1 MRKLL
6 ALTVIG
12 ALVPITAL
20 AQSAE
25 RSEPKET
32 QDKVV
37 AICRDFYPN
46 TTYVKSTVST
56 YVSNGEA
63 SATINC
69 YYQIPKK

>member
-1 MRKLL
+1 MKKLL
-6 ALTVIG
+6 AY
-12 ALVPITAL
+12 ALVATIIPAAAL

-32 QDKVV
+32 QDKAV

-46 TTYVKSTVST
+46 TAYVKSTVST

-69 YYQIPKK
+69 YYQVPKK